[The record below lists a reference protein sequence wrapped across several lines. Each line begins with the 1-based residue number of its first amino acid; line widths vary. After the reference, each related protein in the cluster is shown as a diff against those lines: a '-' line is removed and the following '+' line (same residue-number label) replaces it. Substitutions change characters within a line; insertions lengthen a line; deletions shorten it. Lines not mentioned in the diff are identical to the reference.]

1 MDDGGEDVVPVDI
14 ERPEGLRVGVPW
26 ERPTPGMSFAGLVQT
41 TRLLLFTPTDAFG
54 LMRVNG
60 TMTAPLVYLVVLGTV
75 GTFFGL
81 LWQSWARAMLGS
93 VAGGNLQTLAVANS
107 YGVMSFVI
115 APFVILLMAV
125 VATAVH
131 HLFLLLL
138 GGAPRPPDVT
148 MRVVCYAWGASY
160 VWMLIPACGGLV
172 ATVWGAAMTIA
183 GLRQAQGVPGGRAAA
198 AVVVPYLIALCGLLA
213 LWTVMATTM
222 LDSLP

>member
-1 MDDGGEDVVPVDI
+1 MEPGENGEAVL
-14 ERPEGLRVGVPW
+14 ERREGLRVGVPW
-26 ERPTPGMSFAGLVQT
+26 ERLEPGISFAGLVRT
-41 TRLLLFTPTDAFG
+41 TRMLLFTPTDAFAM
-54 LMRVNG
+54 MRLQG
-60 TMTAPLVYLVVLGTV
+60 AMAAPLIYLIALGTV

-93 VAGGNLQTLAVANS
+93 IAGGNLQTLAATNS

-125 VATAVH
+125 LATGVH

-138 GGAPRPPDVT
+138 GGAPRPPEVT
-148 MRVVCYAWGASY
+148 LRVVCYAWGASY
-160 VWMLIPACGGLV
+160 VWMLIPVCGGLV

-183 GLRQAQGVPGGRAAA
+183 GLREAHGIPRGRAAA
-198 AVVVPYLIALCGLLA
+198 AVVVPYLVAICAAVL

-222 LDSLP
+222 IGSLP